1 MQPEVIA
8 TLDCFKLITAI
19 PGGRRF
25 GATPTRIPPG
35 WLCHCGIRS
44 ARRLFR
50 KDASHA
56 RAGYLHLGPHITTL
70 SPECSSRP
78 WPEIGALAS
87 LLSLALVTSPVGIL
101 VFNEV
106 LGGDS
111 LKWRRCSVPFGALIA
126 RYDLVSLPYWA
137 QKRMERKAEMEIPL
151 IPESENDER
160 RKCWDEV
167 SGEVKKLIVLAA
179 PLSFVNLLLTSLQF
193 ISIMFVG
200 NYRGGE
206 LSLSGASMATSFA
219 SVTGYT
225 LTRGF
230 AGALDTLCGQSYG
243 AKQYKMLGI
252 FMQRGMLVM
261 LLICIPVA
269 GVWAYTDRILRLCGT
284 DPEISN
290 AAGEYARFLIPSI
303 FPFAILRCLV
313 SFLQA
318 QNNVVPMMF
327 TAGIGALVHV
337 LSCWIL
343 VFKSGMGFN
352 GAAMA
357 NAVSYWVNVVLLGVY
372 VRVSPS
378 CKETW
383 TGFSMDMFHGIIK
396 FLRLGI
402 PSTAMLW
409 WASSKSQAGNF
420 SSLYNTKYM
429 PLGLYAAY
437 GTWWRYKYSVRV
449 SNEVGG
455 GRPKA
460 AWMAVRTALG
470 CAATEGIL
478 VGIAMVSV
486 HKVWGYVFSTEEQV
500 VNYAGKMLL
509 LLSASHFLDSI
520 LCVLSGTARGCGWQN
535 IGAIVNLGAHN
546 LLGMPAG
553 VLLAFVYHVGGKCCA
568 NLKEERVASLSSSYQ
583 HWEKSHVSPYR
594 RLSKR

>member
-1 MQPEVIA
+1 
-8 TLDCFKLITAI
+8 
-19 PGGRRF
+19 
-25 GATPTRIPPG
+25 
-35 WLCHCGIRS
+35 
-44 ARRLFR
+44 
-50 KDASHA
+50 
-56 RAGYLHLGPHITTL
+56 
-70 SPECSSRP
+70 
-78 WPEIGALAS
+78 
-87 LLSLALVTSPVGIL
+87 
-101 VFNEV
+101 
-106 LGGDS
+106 
-111 LKWRRCSVPFGALIA
+111 
-126 RYDLVSLPYWA
+126 
-137 QKRMERKAEMEIPL
+137 
-151 IPESENDER
+151 
-160 RKCWDEV
+160 
-167 SGEVKKLIVLAA
+167 
-179 PLSFVNLLLTSLQF
+179 
-193 ISIMFVG
+193 
-200 NYRGGE
+200 
-206 LSLSGASMATSFA
+206 
-219 SVTGYT
+219 
-225 LTRGF
+225 
-230 AGALDTLCGQSYG
+230 
-243 AKQYKMLGI
+243 MLGI

-269 GVWAYTDRILRLCGT
+269 GVWAYTDRILRLCCT

-357 NAVSYWVNVVLLGVY
+357 NAISYWVNVVLLGVY

-378 CKETW
+378 W
-383 TGFSMDMFHGIIK
+383 
-396 FLRLGI
+396 I
-402 PSTAMLW
+402 PSTAMLCLEHW
-409 WASSKSQAGNF
+409 SFELVVLLGGLLPNPKLETSVLSIT
-420 SSLYNTKYM
+420 LNTCLLVYM
-429 PLGLYAAY
+429 LPMGLGGAI
-437 GTWWRYKYSVRV
+437 SVRV

-520 LCVLSGTARGCGWQN
+520 LCVLSGMYIR
-535 IGAIVNLGAHN
+535 
-546 LLGMPAG
+546 P
-553 VLLAFVYHVGGKCCA
+553 
-568 NLKEERVASLSSSYQ
+568 S
-583 HWEKSHVSPYR
+583 
-594 RLSKR
+594 